1 MRAKKITVFLIV
13 FLMLFGTLAF
23 NTSAK
28 EINGE
33 VAEVGCEGCTEAHY
47 EYYDLLSEQ
56 IAEATP
62 LLSMGDKYTEDSF
75 NSFLSEYE
83 NAVRSLENDLWP
95 WDYIDAMDGLTDAID
110 ALEERTYDEL
120 GTVEP
125 PTTEPET
132 IAPEIEAPEEELTT
146 EAPEIEVPEEE
157 LTTEAPE
164 IEAPTTDEPDVE
176 EPETET
182 PEEKEQ
188 DMEYVYGN
196 VTDDTEINIKDATAI
211 QKHLAGIADI
221 GKKYIYADAN
231 GDGKININDAT
242 TIQKYVA
249 GMEVLNQI
257 GLPYKGNDAY
267 VYVGDRGHYV
277 YKGAEITYVAEL
289 AADQL
294 FEDIQGVV
302 NYNSNVLE
310 LVRMQSDDPDIANW
324 EIEGPERC
332 PYLDDVFFNADIE
345 NKVRFN
351 ASEVI
356 GYNFKEKKVLI
367 WLDFVVVSGGV
378 TDIDLDIEY
387 MTIKGDGTQMYFDN
401 SEPVI
406 TDGIKVDEYLGY
418 PVC

>member
-1 MRAKKITVFLIV
+1 MRAKKITALFIV

-125 PTTEPET
+125 PTAEPET

-146 EAPEIEVPEEE
+146 EAPEIE
-157 LTTEAPE
+157 
-164 IEAPTTDEPDVE
+164 APTTDEPDVE
-176 EPETET
+176 EHETET

-211 QKHLAGIADI
+211 QKHLAGIANI
-221 GKKYIYADAN
+221 EKKYIYADAN

-267 VYVGDRGHYV
+267 VYVGDSGHYV
-277 YKGAEITYVAEL
+277 YKGAEITYVVEL
-289 AADQL
+289 EADQL
-294 FEDIQGVV
+294 FENIQGVV
-302 NYNSNVLE
+302 NYDSNVLE
-310 LVRMQSDDPDIANW
+310 LVRFQSDDPDIANW

-332 PYLDDVFFNADIE
+332 PYLDDVFFNGDIE
-345 NKVRFN
+345 NEVRFN
-351 ASEVI
+351 ASKVI

-418 PVC
+418 PIC

>member
-1 MRAKKITVFLIV
+1 MCAKKITVLLIV

-33 VAEVGCEGCTEAHY
+33 VAEVGCEGCTEAHN
-47 EYYDLLSEQ
+47 EYYDLLSAQ

-83 NAVRSLENDLWP
+83 NAVRSLENDWWAL
-95 WDYIDAMDGLTDAID
+95 DYIDAMDSLTDAID

-125 PTTEPET
+125 PITEPET
-132 IAPEIEAPEEELTT
+132 IVPKIEAPEVEELTA
-146 EAPEIEVPEEE
+146 ED
-157 LTTEAPE
+157 PE

-221 GKKYIYADAN
+221 EKKYIYADAN

-257 GLPYKGNDAY
+257 GLPYTGSLTY
-267 VYVGDRGHYV
+267 VYVNDNGFCLKLVGHT
-277 YKGAEITYVAEL
+277 ITYVVEL
-289 AADQL
+289 EADQL

-302 NYNSNVLE
+302 NYDSNVLE

-324 EIEGPERC
+324 EIEGPESC
-332 PYLDDVFFNADIE
+332 PNLDDVFFNADIE

-351 ASEVI
+351 ASNVI

-406 TDGIKVDEYLGY
+406 TDGIKVDEYLEY
-418 PVC
+418 PIC